1 LRVVS
6 MTSPDIAAKVTG
18 MLLASAY
25 DEATLMAMLAPERS
39 GELRGFVAEAI
50 TVLRKAGK
58 LPVSDYE
65 DQNRREPHTPS
76 PVPVCVA
83 P

>member
-1 LRVVS
+1 MRVS
-6 MTSPDIAAKVTG
+6 TMTSPDLAAKVTG

-39 GELRGFVAEAI
+39 GELRGFVSEAI

-58 LPVSDYE
+58 LPTSDYE